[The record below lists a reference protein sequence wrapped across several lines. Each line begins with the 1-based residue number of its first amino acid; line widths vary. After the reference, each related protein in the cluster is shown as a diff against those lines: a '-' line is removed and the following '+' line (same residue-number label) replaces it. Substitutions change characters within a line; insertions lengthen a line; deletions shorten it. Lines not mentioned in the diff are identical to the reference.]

1 VRCSGFVVVPIVCLL
16 AAPAPADDVGLER
29 LSEAEVKALFDGNT
43 EEGVY
48 WRDERDTGKTWK
60 AFYAA
65 DGTFRKVSQKGAK
78 TDGVWF
84 VDPIGRHCFRGEK
97 KQTTKCDVIL
107 RDGDHYL
114 RVRDEER
121 RGRIRIEKG
130 NPGNL

>member
-1 VRCSGFVVVPIVCLL
+1 MSFSRFVVVSIACLM
-16 AAPAPADDVGLER
+16 AAPAPADDVGPER
-29 LSEAEVKALFDGNT
+29 LSEAEVKALFEGNT

-48 WRDERDTGKTWK
+48 WRGERDTGRTWK

-65 DGTFRKVSQKGAK
+65 DGTFRKVSEKGQKTG
-78 TDGVWF
+78 GVWF

-97 KQTTKCDVIL
+97 KQKTKCDVIV

-114 RVRDEER
+114 RIRDEER

-130 NPGNL
+130 NPGDL